1 MDLLLLAIRIGLA
14 GVLLVA
20 SLGKLMDLR
29 NPAGREA
36 MEAFGV
42 PPAFAPAAA
51 IALPVVELVL
61 GILLLPVATAWW
73 AGLGVCALMLLF
85 MAGIARQMA
94 QGNAPDCHCFGQL
107 HSAPA
112 GPRTLVRNGL
122 FAAAAAVLIVFG
134 KDDPGIGIAG
144 WFSQRS
150 GADVA
155 LLIGGII
162 AGAAIVLLGWA
173 VFQLMSQ
180 AGRLLTRIEALEHA
194 LGVDSDSTSVPSAP
208 HTAQA
213 PAPDLPVGSAAPEFT
228 VSTLDG
234 EPVGLASLR
243 NGGIPLL
250 LIFTSPDC
258 TPCTRLMPDIA
269 RWQREGG
276 QRLRPVVVGRGDP
289 KRNAAKAAEAG
300 VSDVLVQPA
309 REVSTAFGATSTP
322 SAVVVMPDGRIGSPL
337 ARGATAVRALADAHL
352 SGTTPP
358 SATIPHPG
366 TPATNLA
373 LAPQL
378 ALPALDGTP
387 ATLATLGVEARPVV
401 LVFTDPHCEPCDALL
416 PELLAWQR
424 NAGERAQLALV
435 SRGSVD
441 ENRLM
446 GDRTGIDGTIP
457 ILIQHGM
464 ETIAAYG
471 IHQAPAAVLVTRG
484 GRWDGQPAYGETGV
498 RSILQRALSPEA
510 NGVAQIR
517 HHSNHPAQQPVPRPE
532 IGEGDRVPLITLPDL
547 AGSPRPLID
556 PNGLTGDRVLLFW
569 RATCGYCQRMLP
581 RLRAWEATRAAGDP
595 ELIVIATSSAAE
607 MTLQGFASHVLLD
620 HGVGVGR
627 RFGSRGTPSAVRVS
641 AEGVVVAP
649 IASGAEAVLRLI
661 DDPQRQTRDA
671 ADSLRT

>member
-1 MDLLLLAIRIGLA
+1 MKECALSNPLASGEPQTDISAVIETLTQRWPERVSRAEAVRQHHANTMTWHRPQMSDAVFFAESTPEVQEAVRLCAQHGAPIIAFGTGTSLEGQVNAPFGGLCIDLSRMNAIVAVNDDDLTCTVQA
-14 GVLLVA
+14 GVTRKQLNDHLRDKGLFFPIDPGADA
-20 SLGKLMDLR
+20 SLGGMAATR
-29 NPAGREA
+29 ASGTNAVRYGTMREN
-36 MEAFGV
+36 V
-42 PPAFAPAAA
+42 
-51 IALPVVELVL
+51 IALE
-61 GILLLPVATAWW
+61 
-73 AGLGVCALMLLF
+73 
-85 MAGIARQMA
+85 
-94 QGNAPDCHCFGQL
+94 
-107 HSAPA
+107 
-112 GPRTLVRNGL
+112 
-122 FAAAAAVLIVFG
+122 
-134 KDDPGIGIAG
+134 
-144 WFSQRS
+144 
-150 GADVA
+150 
-155 LLIGGII
+155 
-162 AGAAIVLLGWA
+162 
-173 VFQLMSQ
+173 
-180 AGRLLTRIEALEHA
+180 
-194 LGVDSDSTSVPSAP
+194 
-208 HTAQA
+208 
-213 PAPDLPVGSAAPEFT
+213 
-228 VSTLDG
+228 
-234 EPVGLASLR
+234 
-243 NGGIPLL
+243 
-250 LIFTSPDC
+250 
-258 TPCTRLMPDIA
+258 
-269 RWQREGG
+269 
-276 QRLRPVVVGRGDP
+276 
-289 KRNAAKAAEAG
+289 
-300 VSDVLVQPA
+300 
-309 REVSTAFGATSTP
+309 
-322 SAVVVMPDGRIGSPL
+322 VVMPDGRIGSPL

-373 LAPQL
+373 IAPQL

-457 ILIQHGM
+457 VLIQHGM